1 MRHADRAPMTSS
13 VCAARRPR
21 GFTLL
26 EVLVALLLLA
36 LAMVAL
42 VRSAGQEA
50 GALVQQREATLAQWV
65 AANVIAELRLKRDL
79 PESGQ
84 RQGRARLGERDWRWQ
99 LDVAATDDPRV
110 LRLDVRVHPADGD
123 VAMPAATLTGFYPQ

>member
-1 MRHADRAPMTSS
+1 M
-13 VCAARRPR
+13 RRPESR

-50 GALVQQREATLAQWV
+50 QALVQQREATLAQWI
-65 AANVIAELRLKRDL
+65 AANVIAETRLSRDL
-79 PESGQ
+79 PDSGQ
-84 RQGRARLGERDWRWQ
+84 RQGEQRYAGRDWRWQ
-99 LDVAATDDPRV
+99 LDVAATDDPGV
-110 LRLDVRVHPADGD
+110 LRLEVRVHPRDGD
-123 VAMPAATLTGFYPQ
+123 VAMPAATLIGFFAP

>member
-1 MRHADRAPMTSS
+1 M
-13 VCAARRPR
+13 RRPESR

-50 GALVQQREATLAQWV
+50 QALVQQREATLAQWI
-65 AANVIAELRLKRDL
+65 AANVIAET
-79 PESGQ
+79 EQ
-84 RQGRARLGERDWRWQ
+84 RYAGRDWRWQ
-99 LDVAATDDPRV
+99 LDVAATDDPGV
-110 LRLDVRVHPADGD
+110 LRLEVRVHPDDGD
-123 VAMPAATLTGFYPQ
+123 VAMPAATLVGFFAP

>member
-1 MRHADRAPMTSS
+1 MRPE
-13 VCAARRPR
+13 PR

-50 GALVQQREATLAQWV
+50 QALVQQREATLAQWI
-65 AANVIAELRLKRDL
+65 AANVIADTRLRRDL
-79 PESGQ
+79 PASGQ
-84 RQGRARLGERDWRWQ
+84 RQGEQRYAGRDWRWQ
-99 LDVAATDDPRV
+99 LDVLATDDPEV
-110 LRLDVRVHPADGD
+110 LRLDVRVYPQGSE
-123 VAMPAATLTGFYPQ
+123 VATPAATLSGFMAP